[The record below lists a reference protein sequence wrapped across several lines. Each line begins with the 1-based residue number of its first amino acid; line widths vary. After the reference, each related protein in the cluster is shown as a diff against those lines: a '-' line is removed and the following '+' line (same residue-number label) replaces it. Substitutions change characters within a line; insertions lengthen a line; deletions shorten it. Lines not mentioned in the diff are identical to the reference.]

1 MPKPSLSVKYSNL
14 VVKFSNKALLL
25 RLKFT
30 VVRAH
35 VAHSVYPVLRWR
47 PFFHPTWL
55 TFSTEISKYA
65 PSKVCLVF
73 VTMQ

>member
-1 MPKPSLSVKYSNL
+1 MPKPSLSVKHSDL

-47 PFFHPTWL
+47 PFFVHG
-55 TFSTEISKYA
+55 
-65 PSKVCLVF
+65 
-73 VTMQ
+73 

>member
-1 MPKPSLSVKYSNL
+1 MPKPSLSVKHSDL

-25 RLKFT
+25 RFKVHGGQSACRTFCVPCIAL
-30 VVRAH
+30 A
-35 VAHSVYPVLRWR
+35 SILC
-47 PFFHPTWL
+47 TWL

>member
-1 MPKPSLSVKYSNL
+1 MLHLLPAEVFMPKPSLSVKYSNL

-35 VAHSVYPVLRWR
+35 VAHSVYPVLRWH
-47 PFFHPTWL
+47 PFFVHG
-55 TFSTEISKYA
+55 
-65 PSKVCLVF
+65 
-73 VTMQ
+73 